1 MVRDTVDILDTED
14 ADNASRLPPFNTLDR
29 RWRRAM
35 LEFTEFTESAATN
48 VFDDDADETEVADIR
63 AEPF

>member
-1 MVRDTVDILDTED
+1 MRDTVDIDED
-14 ADNASRLPPFNTLDR
+14 DVLKAPPFNTLER
-29 RWRRAM
+29 RWRRAI
-35 LEFTEFTESAATN
+35 LLFAESAATN